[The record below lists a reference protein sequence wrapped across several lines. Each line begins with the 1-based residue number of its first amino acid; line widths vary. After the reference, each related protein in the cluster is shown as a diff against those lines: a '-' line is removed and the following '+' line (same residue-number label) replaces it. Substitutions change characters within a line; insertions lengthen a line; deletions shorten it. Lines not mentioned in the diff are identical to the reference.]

1 MKIATFNIQNL
12 FHRDRSL
19 LEKPYNKCVS
29 DWVSELDGLM
39 QGNNQATSNAER
51 IRELAFLLGFD
62 KTFDVPYAVM
72 RKRAGFLFLKGMNYS
87 KELKAGELT
96 DWNGWIALQTVPLD
110 SVAVKNKAKVIAEV
124 NPDILLL
131 QEIEDR
137 ASLEEFN
144 AQLLPELECEP
155 FQEVAVVQGSDKRG
169 QEMGIMLK
177 NGYRLNSVRKHL
189 FDVED
194 SPNPKMEF
202 FQYEIDTPSSQT
214 IWLLAAQLQ
223 EETKDKELS
232 DAFRKKETQRIA
244 DIYNELWDN
253 GQKNIIV
260 TGTFNTVSY
269 CDSLSPLFR
278 DTKMKDVSR
287 HQSFKAD
294 FDEGRDATYFRMGA
308 YRLGVNI
315 KQKDYLL
322 LSPNLFSKVT
332 DSGLNRK
339 AVWPDKKPMWTV
351 YSSMHSKKQ
360 AASEHPAIWTHINI
374 KI

>member
-19 LEKPYNKCVS
+19 LDKPYGKCVS
-29 DWVSELDGLM
+29 DWVNELDELM
-39 QGNNQATSNAER
+39 RGNNRASNNAER
-51 IRELAFLLGFD
+51 IQELAFLLGFD

-72 RKRAGFLFLKGMNYS
+72 RKRAGFLFLKGMDYS

-110 SVAVKNKAKVIAEV
+110 PVAVKNKAKVIAEV
-124 NPDILLL
+124 DPDIILL

-144 AQLLPELECEP
+144 AQLLPESDCEP
-155 FQEVAVVQGSDKRG
+155 FREVAVIQGSDIRG
-169 QEMGIMLK
+169 REMGILLK
-177 NGYRLNSVRKHL
+177 NGYRIESVKNHF
-189 FDVED
+189 FDLED
-194 SPNPKMEF
+194 NPNQKKEF
-202 FQYEIDTPSSQT
+202 FQYEIITPSHQT

-232 DAFRKKETQRIA
+232 DAFRKKEAQKVA
-244 DIYNELWDN
+244 DVYNGLWED

-260 TGTFNTVSY
+260 TGTLNAVSY
-269 CDSLSPLFR
+269 CDTLSPLFR
-278 DTKMKDVSR
+278 DTKMKDVTR
-287 HQSFKAD
+287 HRSFNAD
-294 FDEGRDATYFRMGA
+294 FDNGRDATYYRLGA
-308 YRLGVNI
+308 YRMGVNI

-322 LSPNLFSKVT
+322 LSPNLFSRVT

-339 AVWPDKKPMWTV
+339 AVWSDKRPKWPV
-351 YSSMHSKKQ
+351 YSSMQNRKQ
-360 AASEHPAIWTHINI
+360 AASEHPAVWARINI
-374 KI
+374 

>member
-19 LEKPYNKCVS
+19 LEKPYSKCVA
-29 DWVSELDGLM
+29 DWISELDGLM
-39 QGNNQATSNAER
+39 QGNNRATSNAER
-51 IRELAFLLGFD
+51 IQELAFLLGFD

-72 RKRAGFLFLKGMNYS
+72 RKRAGFLFLKGMDYS

-96 DWNGWIALQTVPLD
+96 DWNGWIALQTVPVD

-144 AQLLPELECEP
+144 AQLLPELNCEP
-155 FQEVAVVQGSDKRG
+155 FQEVAVVQASDKRG

-177 NGYRLNSVRKHL
+177 NGYRLKSVRRHL

-194 SPNPKMEF
+194 SPNPKKEF
-202 FQYEIDTPSSQT
+202 FQYVFVTPSHQT

-232 DAFRKKETQRIA
+232 NAFRKKETQRIA
-244 DIYNELWDN
+244 DVYNGLWNN
-253 GQKNIIV
+253 GQKNIVV

-278 DTKMKDVSR
+278 DTKMKDVTR

-294 FDEGRDATYFRMGA
+294 FDEGRDATYFRLGA
-308 YRLGVNI
+308 YRMGVNI
-315 KQKDYLL
+315 KQGDYLM
-322 LSPNLFSKVT
+322 LSPSLFSKLT
-332 DSGLNRK
+332 NSGLNRK
-339 AVWPDKKPMWTV
+339 AVWPDKKPMWSV
-351 YSSMHSKKQ
+351 YSSMQHKRQ
-360 AASEHPAIWTHINI
+360 AASEHPAVWADINI
-374 KI
+374 